1 MTQECILCGCQD
13 SQPVFVENGI
23 AIVKCSYCDHVYSSY
38 QQDEHYEG
46 YWDDPEEEFDL
57 KWWDEAHR
65 DIYDDFISRFIAGK
79 KGQIL
84 DVGCGLGFFV
94 KRISE
99 TNPSWKAI
107 GYEISE
113 RAVQFA
119 KEKNNLKNVHSG
131 VVQASKIEPN
141 SLDMITLWDV
151 IEHIPKPHSLL
162 QYLNS
167 ILKPGGILFMQTPNF
182 PFQLWKARLK
192 VLIKGMRPGVHYLE
206 AKDHVNNYK
215 MKTLAELGSQCGF
228 FLPKF
233 YILKPIMSVAGSKS
247 KLGLYAKVLYY
258 YLSKWVFQFS
268 FGHWNIS
275 NTLFVTMVKK

>member
-228 FLPKF
+228 FQPKF